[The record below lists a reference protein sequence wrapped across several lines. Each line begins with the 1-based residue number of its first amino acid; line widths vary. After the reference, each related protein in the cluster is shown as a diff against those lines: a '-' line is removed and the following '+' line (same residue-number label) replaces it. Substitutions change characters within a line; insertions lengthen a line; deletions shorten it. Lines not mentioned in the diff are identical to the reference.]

1 MAQYQNLFTYVQP
14 VGPLHDGVDL
24 PRGDDKRLGTPF
36 LVHLLGRIG
45 NAQNRPLFI

>member
-1 MAQYQNLFTYVQP
+1 VQP

-45 NAQNRPLFI
+45 I